1 MIACPPVFSFLLEQ
15 QHHWGQQRLL
25 LQLQQ
30 HLLPTAEPQWGPP
43 GRKPRRAVHL
53 RRQLHLHEGPAIG
66 KVPLRQE
73 LQALLFTKGKHWFEE
88 MSDVPKKSGKQWR
101 FSFKPTAFQLQTKQ
115 SFLFSRYLFLLSEK
129 REAPDICWLP
139 WHSNYSIHYDQ
150 NQLKSSN
157 HLNCVWK
164 HTDNQSQ
171 SKRQPFNGF
180 SKQPRWNVTQ
190 VLSLQLTVETKSS
203 ENVHLQHSEFT
214 VSVWLNGCR
223 TGWVQTTHS

>member
-1 MIACPPVFSFLLEQ
+1 
-15 QHHWGQQRLL
+15 
-25 LQLQQ
+25 
-30 HLLPTAEPQWGPP
+30 
-43 GRKPRRAVHL
+43 
-53 RRQLHLHEGPAIG
+53 
-66 KVPLRQE
+66 
-73 LQALLFTKGKHWFEE
+73 

-139 WHSNYSIHYDQ
+139 WHSNYSVHYDQ

-180 SKQPRWNVTQ
+180 SKQPRWNVTE

-203 ENVHLQHSEFT
+203 ENVHLQHSEFI
-214 VSVWLNGCR
+214 VSVWLDGCR
-223 TGWVQTTHS
+223 TGSVQTTHTAKQAGARGSVAPRTPQQTRPSGEIHLLAFVDTMIYTFYSRALGIFLLFVT